1 MLRIW
6 GRTNSI
12 NVQKVMWTVGELNL
26 EYARYDA
33 GGKFGGLD
41 TEEYGQM
48 NPNRRVPTL
57 QDEDAVIWESNAIV
71 RYLAARYGA
80 DTMWPSDPAAR
91 ADSDRW
97 MDWTITTLMG
107 DLNTVFRGLIR
118 TPPAERDM
126 TEIEAAQTRMNPN
139 WDILERHLSGR
150 PFIAGDRLTIGDIP
164 TGAACYRYTALD
176 IERPERPNL
185 EAWYKRLTQRPAFH
199 EHVMIPLS

>member
-12 NVQKVMWTVGELNL
+12 NVQKVMWTVGELGL

-33 GGKFGGLD
+33 GGKFGRLETD
-41 TEEYGQM
+41 EYGKL

-57 QDEDAVIWESNAIV
+57 QDGSAVIWESNAIV

-80 DTMWPSDPAAR
+80 DTMWPNDPAAR
-91 ADSDRW
+91 AESDRW
-97 MDWTITTLMG
+97 MDWIITTVIG

-118 TPPAERDM
+118 TPTAERDM
-126 TEIEAAQTRMNPN
+126 AEVEAATKRMDPN
-139 WDILERHLSGR
+139 WDILEHHLAGR
-150 PFIAGDRLTIGDIP
+150 PFIAGDRLTMGDIP
-164 TGAACYRYTALD
+164 AGAACYRYFALD
-176 IERPERPNL
+176 IARPERPSL
-185 EAWYKRLTQRPAFH
+185 EAWYRRLSQRPAFQ